1 MYFAQ
6 IHISSDGLY
15 TFFYFRLKE
24 ISNEPLWNETPEKV
38 LLKKMQI
45 QLSKKECEANI
56 ALKNWREDNEALKL
70 AFKASKAQEGS
81 ENAYKRYAR

>member
-1 MYFAQ
+1 
-6 IHISSDGLY
+6 
-15 TFFYFRLKE
+15 
-24 ISNEPLWNETPEKV
+24 
-38 LLKKMQI
+38 MQI